1 MKKKYTIFLHS
12 VILNKNF
19 YFSVFLFKW
28 KNIYFS
34 DRKSNTQQ
42 IQICGIDFLF
52 ISMKKDARSMN
63 HLVPN
68 AYFEIYNLS

>member
-1 MKKKYTIFLHS
+1 MEEF
-12 VILNKNF
+12 
-19 YFSVFLFKW
+19 
-28 KNIYFS
+28 IYFS

-63 HLVPN
+63 HLVPD